1 MNKLTALFVSG
12 VVCAVGSAQAAQQ
25 YPLANQS
32 QNWPL
37 LKFQSSTSEG
47 LQITNSRFNT
57 PKLRYELLNT
67 KGIQQRFLHYQVY
80 VGQWPVL
87 DSRFVVVKDE
97 QGKVTQGL
105 GKIIVADQ
113 HEQITVPKRFHL
125 NDTVLKQQIITALQL
140 DDASVHVDRA
150 YQLVFDELKPV
161 LQVRARHA
169 DKIHLYVLDAA
180 TLKTLKRENGLNGLA
195 NDTLVSGGG
204 IGGNEK
210 LGGICYSPSP
220 NSMTSCLQYQFDSY
234 TDKPQELVFNDANA
248 AIFSEFSGYPFV
260 VTKSNETCYLE
271 NPYVQTIDYMSNQTE
286 AASYTCSSNHENF
299 DKNTIDDS
307 YLNYFSYSGVNDAH
321 FNGGLVMQYYHTLLK
336 ELFNQDPDCQSG
348 NYCLRQLKQKV
359 GNNSFGN
366 IQASWDNEF
375 VNYGTGNYGATHYYH
390 TTLSIVAHEASH
402 AITYWNSG
410 LGGNG
415 QDGAI
420 NEAFSDM
427 ASVALLDYLSLNA
440 SGNFTTTTPYLD
452 WTRDDNS
459 GHGANRKWWYGWDVL
474 YQSSGTRFF
483 EMPSWDG
490 KSIDHFKDYQAGQ
503 SVYATAGVL
512 RKAFYE
518 LVKRQGWSI
527 QDAFKLFLKANVNCF
542 FTGASIE
549 DAGYC
554 LLEQADS
561 FAHLSSAQQVRKQID
576 ETLHSVGIVAQTSGL
591 TTLEFGSEIKYD
603 TIRYD
608 LSATPADSIE
618 AITVNWGD
626 ADISPETWLRSS
638 GTAIY
643 PFLQRELQVQP
654 GKLLRLNLQ
663 VQKTNGDVL
672 HGFNHFYSREVK
684 ASCGPQFSP
693 ASVHTTSV
701 ALNEQQFTLA
711 EQAYQSLLDNT
722 VTLNRNNQHSI
733 ELGDSVINK
742 KVTVLVDVDRNG
754 VFSSEEMLI
763 DNQTLTSGTV
773 TFSVP
778 ESISDGVSLIR
789 VAVGTDYAFYDTCG
803 YARGAQAFDIKVNI
817 ETPEL
822 PLATD
827 FSYEVLEGNQ
837 VKFTNTS
844 TVNRSRLPTYF
855 WQFGEAGKTSTDENP
870 GVITYSQAGKSY
882 DVTLKVTYNDGT
894 NTSDEITKT
903 VAVPVPSCTS
913 KVMSQGDPSAFYV
926 DKLSIRAGGLSYSF
940 DNPASGY
947 NADGFDEIDT
957 NLRFN
962 TGNEL
967 NIDIHSNSIAWSTAD
982 WYLDDVSKNLR
993 FTIWLDKNQNGIFE
1007 SGEHNTSNPTWNY
1020 TKTCSYR
1027 TWTCRIKA
1035 SQSIALNASE
1045 IDKGDTVL
1053 RAKLEELPSYA
1064 LGSDGCKDFRYGEVT
1079 DLKLFIQ

>member
-25 YPLANQS
+25 HSLANQS

-47 LQITNSRFNT
+47 FQIADTRSNT
-57 PKLRYELLNT
+57 PKLRYELLDT
-67 KGIQQRFLHYQVY
+67 KGTKKRFLHYQVY
-80 VGQWPVL
+80 VDQWPVL
-87 DSRFVVVKDE
+87 DSRFVVIKDE
-97 QGKVTQGL
+97 QGNITQGL
-105 GKIIVADQ
+105 GQIIVAEQ
-113 HEQITVPKRFHL
+113 SEQITVPKRFQL
-125 NDTVLKQQIITALQL
+125 SDSALEQQVISQLQL
-140 DDASVHVDRA
+140 DDANVSVQRA
-150 YQLVFDELKPV
+150 YQLVFDKLKPV
-161 LQVRARHA
+161 LQVRATHA
-169 DKIHLYVLDAA
+169 DKIHQYVLDAL

-195 NDTLVSGGG
+195 GDTLVAGGG

-220 NSMTSCLQYQFDSY
+220 NSMTNCLQYQYDSF
-234 TDKPQELVFNDANA
+234 TDKPQELVFNAA
-248 AIFSEFSGYPFV
+248 GSAIFSEFSGYPFV
-260 VTKSNETCYLE
+260 VTKSGDTCYLE
-271 NPYVQTIDYMSNQTE
+271 NPYVQTIDYMSNQTDT
-286 AASYTCSSNHENF
+286 ASYNCATGNENF
-299 DKNTIDDS
+299 DKNAIDDS
-307 YLNYFSYSGVNDAH
+307 YTSYFSYSGVNDAH

-336 ELFNQDPDCQSG
+336 ELFNQDPNCQSG
-348 NYCLRQLKQKV
+348 SYCLRQLKQKV

-366 IQASWDNEF
+366 VQASWDNEF

-410 LGGNG
+410 LGANG

-427 ASVALLDYLSLNA
+427 ASVALLDYLTLHA

-452 WTRDDNS
+452 WTRDDN
-459 GHGANRKWWYGWDVL
+459 GGYGANRKWWYGWDVL

-490 KSIDHFKDYQAGQ
+490 KSIDHFKDYEAGQ
-503 SVYATAGVL
+503 SIYATAGVL

-527 QDAFKLFLKANVNCF
+527 QDTFKLFLKANVNCF
-542 FTGASIE
+542 FTGAKIE

-561 FAHLSSAQQVRKQID
+561 FAHLSNAQEVRKQID
-576 ETLHSVGIVAQTSGL
+576 ETLHSVGIVAQTSDL
-591 TTLEFGSEIKYD
+591 TTLEFGSDIKYD
-603 TIRYD
+603 TMGYD
-608 LSATPADSIE
+608 LSATQADDIESIS
-618 AITVNWGD
+618 VDWGD
-626 ADISPETWLRSS
+626 SDIGTETWQRSS

-643 PFLQRELQVQP
+643 PFLFREKQVQP

-663 VQKTNGDVL
+663 VQKTNGEVL
-672 HGFNHFYSREVK
+672 HGFNHFFSREVK

-693 ASVHTTSV
+693 ATVHTTSV
-701 ALNEQQFTLA
+701 AINGQQFTLA
-711 EQAYQSLLDNT
+711 DQAYQSLLDNT
-722 VTLNRNNQHSI
+722 ITLNSNNQHNI
-733 ELGDSVINK
+733 DLGDGVINK

-754 VFSSEEMLI
+754 IFSAEEMLV
-763 DNQTLTSGTV
+763 DNQTMNTGTV
-773 TFSVP
+773 AFSLP
-778 ESISDGVSLIR
+778 DALSDGVSLLR

-803 YARGAQAFDIKVNI
+803 YARGAQAFDVKVNI

-822 PLATD
+822 PLSAD
-827 FSYEVLEGNQ
+827 FGYEVLEGNQ
-837 VKFTNTS
+837 VQFTNTS
-844 TVNRSRLPTYF
+844 TVNSSRQPSYF
-855 WQFGEAGKTSTDENP
+855 WQFGDAGKTSTNENP

-882 DVTLKVTYNDGT
+882 DVKLTVTYNDGT

-903 VAVPVPSCTS
+903 VVVPVPSCTS
-913 KVMSQGDPSAFYV
+913 QVMSEGDPSAFYI
-926 DKLSIRAGGLSYSF
+926 DKLSIRTGGLSYSF

-947 NADGFDEIDT
+947 TTQGYDEFNT

-967 NIDIHSNSIAWSTAD
+967 NIDIHSNEIAWSTAN
-982 WYLDDVSKNLR
+982 WYLRDVNDRLR

-1007 SGEHNTSNPTWNY
+1007 AGENNQSNPTWNY
-1020 TKTCSYR
+1020 AKTCSYV
-1027 TWTCRIKA
+1027 TGKCRIKA
-1035 SQSIALNASE
+1035 SQSLPLNASE
-1045 IDKGDTVL
+1045 VESGDTVL
-1053 RAKLEELPSYA
+1053 RAKLEELPSYT